1 MLVKY
6 LVMTF
11 KTEGGDK
18 ATLSVSGIKEDLTA
32 EEIAAAMDVIISKDA
47 FVAKGGKLMGKYNA
61 QIVTRNVD
69 QIQVS

>member
-6 LVMTF
+6 LIMTF

-18 ATLSVSGIKEDLTA
+18 ASLSVSGIKDDLTA
-32 EEIAAAMDVIISKDA
+32 EDIAAAMDVIIAKNA
-47 FVAKGGKLMGKYNA
+47 FVVKGGDLTEKYNA

-69 QIQVS
+69 EIEVV

>member
-11 KTEGGDK
+11 TTEGGEK
-18 ATLSVSGIKEDLTA
+18 ATLSVSGIRDDLKAED
-32 EEIAAAMDVIISKDA
+32 IGSAMDVIIAKNA
-47 FVAKGGKLMGKYNA
+47 FISKGGKLIGKYNA

-69 QIQVS
+69 QIEVV